1 MFFEYFASKRV
12 GESMRITVIGR
23 GHVGGALARRWT
35 AAGHDVTALGRDGG
49 DATAADVVVVAIPG
63 DSIAVGL
70 AKFAGLDGQV
80 TIDASNTFGERPA
93 GYDSIAQ
100 QVKAIIGGPT
110 AKAFNTNFASIYDA
124 VEAEPTPPRTLFASD
139 ADAREAT
146 EQLIRD
152 AGFEP
157 IHLGDLAKAPLL
169 ESLITLTST
178 LDRGELGPFFYRFHR
193 PGGLAARLG
202 LNPS

>member
-1 MFFEYFASKRV
+1 
-12 GESMRITVIGR
+12 MRITVIGR

-35 AAGHDVTALGRDGG
+35 AAGHDVTTLGRDGG
-49 DATAADVVVVAIPG
+49 DAAGADVVVVAIPG

-70 AKFAGLDGQV
+70 ANIAGLDGQV
-80 TIDASNTFGERPA
+80 TIDASNTFGDRPP

-110 AKAFNTNFASIYDA
+110 AKAFNTNFASIYDT
-124 VEAEPTPPRTLFASD
+124 VDAEPMPPGTLFATD

-178 LDRGELGPFFYRFHR
+178 LDRGELGPFFYRFNR
-193 PGGLAARLG
+193 PGELAAQLG
-202 LNPS
+202 LNPR

>member
-1 MFFEYFASKRV
+1 
-12 GESMRITVIGR
+12 MRITVIGR
-23 GHVGGALARRWT
+23 GRVGGALARRWT

-49 DATAADVVVVAIPG
+49 DANGADVVVVAIPG
-63 DSIAVGL
+63 DSIGVGL
-70 AKFAGLDGQV
+70 AKIAGLSGQV

-100 QVKAIIGGPT
+100 QVKAIVGGPT

-124 VEAEPTPPRTLFASD
+124 VDAEPMPPGTLFASD

-146 EQLIRD
+146 ERLIRD

-157 IHLGDLAKAPLL
+157 IHLGDLGKAPLL

-193 PGGLAARLG
+193 PGELAARLG
-202 LNPS
+202 LK